1 MCSKEY
7 TMCIQGSFRLL
18 CLGVQLKGGE
28 DVQEPPLINCD
39 KGFEVRREVN
49 TTFPS
54 KLVLHM
60 ILLQ

>member
-1 MCSKEY
+1 MC
-7 TMCIQGSFRLL
+7 TQGSFRLL

-49 TTFPS
+49 TTFPF
-54 KLVLHM
+54 KL
-60 ILLQ
+60 ILQLTLLL